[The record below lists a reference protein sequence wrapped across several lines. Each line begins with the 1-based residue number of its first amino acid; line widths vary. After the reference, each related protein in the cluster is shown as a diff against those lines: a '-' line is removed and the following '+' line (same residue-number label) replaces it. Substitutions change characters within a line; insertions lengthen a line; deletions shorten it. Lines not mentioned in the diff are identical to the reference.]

1 MPGEVN
7 RSAVT
12 ELIVEARRRKELSYG
27 DIAESL
33 GTDRVWT
40 TAALLGQHPF
50 PSELSER
57 VVELLDLPEDAAAV
71 LAEIPTR
78 GSLETIPP
86 ADPTLYRLYEVL
98 EVYGP
103 ALKALIHEDFG
114 DGIMS
119 AISFNVALERDD
131 VADEG
136 PRVRIT
142 LDGKFLPYAW

>member
-1 MPGEVN
+1 MN
-7 RSAVT
+7 RSDVT
-12 ELIVEARRRKELSYG
+12 ELITEAKRRKQLSYG
-27 DIAESL
+27 EIAESL

-40 TAALLGQHPF
+40 TAALLGQHPLE
-50 PSELSER
+50 PELAGR
-57 VVELLDLPEDAAAV
+57 VVALLDLPEEADAI

-78 GSLETIPP
+78 GSLEKVPP

-119 AISFNVALERDD
+119 AISFNIGIERED
-131 VADEG
+131 ADEG

-142 LDGKFLPYAW
+142 LDGKFLPYSW